1 MLNAIKPADNKDMN
15 SPLASMVTP
24 VDSNRTQDHSRA
36 LPHPNFLDV
45 GGL

>member
-15 SPLASMVTP
+15 TPLASMVTP
-24 VDSNRTQDHSRA
+24 IDSNPTQDHSGA
-36 LPHPNFLDV
+36 LLHPNFLDV